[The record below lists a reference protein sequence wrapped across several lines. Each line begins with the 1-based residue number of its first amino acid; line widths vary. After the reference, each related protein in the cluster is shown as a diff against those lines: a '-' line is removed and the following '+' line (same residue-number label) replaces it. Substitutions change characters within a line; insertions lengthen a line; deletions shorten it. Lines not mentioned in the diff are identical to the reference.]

1 MTEQQKK
8 DQTGA
13 IEQATIRTNRY
24 QMEQILLIDDG
35 TLDTVAMCMACNE
48 PFRGTFQPD
57 SDSDTYEDF
66 VERFIKEIADD
77 HQC

>member
-13 IEQATIRTNRY
+13 IEQATIR
-24 QMEQILLIDDG
+24 MEQIVLIDDG
-35 TLDTVAMCMACNE
+35 TLDTVVMCTACNE

-66 VERFIKEIADD
+66 VKWFIKEIADD
-77 HQC
+77 HEC